1 MAAPAAQNEPAQH
14 RDVVICGD
22 GRFTGR
28 TGRARVYHGYL
39 SRHAVDAHVQKTAE
53 DHPKEK
59 ESRYEEIE
67 EIDVR
72 DVQDALRCWK
82 LLERLYEDW
91 AIGLSHLVIG

>member
-28 TGRARVYHGYL
+28 TGRARAYHGNL
-39 SRHAVDAHVQKTAE
+39 PRHAVDAHIQKTAE
-53 DHPKEK
+53 DQPKEK
-59 ESRYEEIE
+59 ERRGKEIE

-82 LLERLYEDW
+82 LLERLYED
-91 AIGLSHLVIG
+91 SVIG